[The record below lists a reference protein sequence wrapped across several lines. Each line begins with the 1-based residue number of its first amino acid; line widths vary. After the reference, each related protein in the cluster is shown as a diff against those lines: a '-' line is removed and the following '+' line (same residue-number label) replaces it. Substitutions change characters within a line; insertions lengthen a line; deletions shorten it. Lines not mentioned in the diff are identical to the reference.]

1 MSSSHLKRLV
11 APRSWNIARKKNVWT
26 TRPLPGKHS
35 LEGAIPIST
44 ILRDYLNVCDT
55 KREAKIIL
63 NDGAVLVDQRVIREP
78 KTAVGLMDVISL
90 PKMKIHLRTVLDN
103 HGRIQ
108 FVDVKAT
115 EAKWKLVRVENKVV
129 VKGGKTQLNLHDGTN
144 LISDKKV
151 KTGDVLQ
158 LSLPSMKIK
167 KVLEFKE
174 GAQAFIIGGAHVGSI
189 AKIKEIEIT
198 RSTKPNLVM
207 YDDFQTIKPYSFI
220 VGEKKTMVTLPEVK
234 V

>member
-26 TRPLPGKHS
+26 TRPMPGKHS

-63 NDGAVLVDQRVIREP
+63 NDGAVLVDQRVVREP

-90 PKMKIHLRTVLDN
+90 PKMKIHLRAVLDN

-108 FVDVKAT
+108 FVNVKST

-158 LSLPSMKIK
+158 LSLPNMKIK
-167 KVLEFKE
+167 KILEFKE
-174 GAQAFIIGGAHVGSI
+174 GAQTLITGGAHVGLI

-207 YDDFQTIKPYSFI
+207 YDDFQTIKPYSFVI
-220 VGEKKTMVTLPEVK
+220 GEKKAMITLPEVK

>member
-1 MSSSHLKRLV
+1 
-11 APRSWNIARKKNVWT
+11 
-26 TRPLPGKHS
+26 
-35 LEGAIPIST
+35 
-44 ILRDYLNVCDT
+44 
-55 KREAKIIL
+55 
-63 NDGAVLVDQRVIREP
+63 
-78 KTAVGLMDVISL
+78 
-90 PKMKIHLRTVLDN
+90 
-103 HGRIQ
+103 
-108 FVDVKAT
+108 
-115 EAKWKLVRVENKVV
+115 
-129 VKGGKTQLNLHDGTN
+129 
-144 LISDKKV
+144 
-151 KTGDVLQ
+151 
-158 LSLPSMKIK
+158 MKIK

>member
-26 TRPLPGKHS
+26 TRPMPGRHS

-63 NDGAVLVDQRVIREP
+63 NDGAVLVDQRVVREP

-90 PKMKIHLRTVLDN
+90 PKIKINLRTVLDN

-108 FVDVKAT
+108 FVELKST

-158 LSLPSMKIK
+158 LSLPNMKIK
-167 KVLEFKE
+167 KILEFKE
-174 GAQAFIIGGAHVGSI
+174 GAQTLITGGAHVGSI

-207 YDDFQTIKPYSFI
+207 YDDFQTIKPYSFVI
-220 VGEKKTMVTLPEVK
+220 GEKKAMITLPEVK

>member
-11 APRSWNIARKKNVWT
+11 APRSWSIARKKNVWT
-26 TRPLPGKHS
+26 TRPMPGKHS

-63 NDGAVLVDQRVIREP
+63 NDGAVLVDQRVVREP

-167 KVLEFKE
+167 KILEFKE
-174 GAQAFIIGGAHVGSI
+174 GAQALIIGGAHVGLI

-220 VGEKKTMVTLPEVK
+220 VGEKKAMVTLPEVK

>member
-11 APRSWNIARKKNVWT
+11 APRSWSIARKENVWT
-26 TRPLPGKHS
+26 TRPMPGKHS

-55 KREAKIIL
+55 KREAKIIM
-63 NDGAVLVDQRVIREP
+63 NDGAVLVDQRIVREP

-108 FVDVKAT
+108 FVGVNAT

-167 KVLEFKE
+167 KILEFKE
-174 GAQAFIIGGAHVGSI
+174 GAQALIIGGAHVGSI

-220 VGEKKTMVTLPEVK
+220 VGEKKAMVTLPEVK
-234 V
+234 I

>member
-11 APRSWNIARKKNVWT
+11 APRSWSIARKENVWT
-26 TRPLPGKHS
+26 TRPMPGKHS

-44 ILRDYLNVCDT
+44 ILRDYLNICDT
-55 KREAKIIL
+55 KREAKIIM
-63 NDGAVLVDQRVIREP
+63 NDGAVLVDQRIVREP

-108 FVDVKAT
+108 FVGVNAT

-167 KVLEFKE
+167 KRLEFKE
-174 GAQAFIIGGAHVGSI
+174 GAQALIIGGAHVGSI

-220 VGEKKTMVTLPEVK
+220 VGEKKAMVTLPEVK
-234 V
+234 I